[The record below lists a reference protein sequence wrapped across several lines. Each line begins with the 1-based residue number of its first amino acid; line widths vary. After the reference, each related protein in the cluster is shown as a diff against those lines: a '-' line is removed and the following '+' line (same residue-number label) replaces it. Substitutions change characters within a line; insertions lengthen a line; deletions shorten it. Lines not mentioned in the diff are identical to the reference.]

1 LANLEIF
8 KQERTLE
15 RLAPKIAVLCKL
27 LTPLWSHP
35 HVGDIRQIGFIA
47 GIELVRDRMTK
58 ESYSLAE
65 RMGTQV
71 TEVARAAGLL
81 LRPLGNIIV
90 LMPPLSTTATEL
102 RAMVRIVSQAIT
114 TVTKV

>member
-1 LANLEIF
+1 
-8 KQERTLE
+8 
-15 RLAPKIAVLCKL
+15 
-27 LTPLWSHP
+27 
-35 HVGDIRQIGFIA
+35 
-47 GIELVRDRMTK
+47 MTK

-65 RMGTQV
+65 RIGTQV
-71 TEVARAAGLL
+71 AEVARAAGLL

-90 LMPPLSTTATEL
+90 IMPPLSTTATEL